1 MLGTLSAD
9 LLGNFLIGKC
19 TTTVG
24 KVAIAT
30 SQGKG
35 TIRTGQDF

>member
-9 LLGNFLIGKC
+9 LWGNLLLGKGTITARKG
-19 TTTVG
+19 
-24 KVAIAT
+24 AIAA